1 MNHSYDRDVSVSLE
15 LSSKDGSSDAPDID
29 ASNGVDSDL
38 AVSAVVKTRH
48 LVVAELLA
56 DARKNAAEYVWNY
69 DVGRG
74 AE

>member
-1 MNHSYDRDVSVSLE
+1 MNHSYDRDGNVSLE
-15 LSSKDGSSDAPDID
+15 LSSKGGSSAASDID
-29 ASNGVDSDL
+29 ASNRVDSDL
-38 AVSAVVKTRH
+38 AMAAAVKTRH